1 MSASRNLTSSVKMG
15 DGSKIDSSKP
25 KAPRQSV
32 CQRSTEASA
41 ATRKAVTD
49 KAKNG
54 TLGTIGAKLTTD
66 RAIAGSAPK
75 TLAASRPRTAS
86 EMTGDAAGLKSCSVA
101 SAGRI
106 QAQGRANIC
115 ESDGVLFDKDK
126 RCSFMPESRKMN
138 KDLSKANAASTE
150 SEMGRKTFASR
161 DHASTVFSSS
171 AAPEHKPSRVCNIQ
185 QERIAV
191 PASIKSEATA
201 QAYNAMNAISDASQS
216 QRHQNRN
223 AMNSSSIFSSNSENV
238 GGNMMR
244 PGTASSSKPTT
255 TTTGGNNIFGGGAF
269 AADAAKLRTADIHS
283 RPTSACSKSS
293 SFGVVPRVNITAAS
307 AGGEGGML
315 SARDRTQAALR
326 GSGGLW

>member
-54 TLGTIGAKLTTD
+54 TLGTIGEKLTTD

-86 EMTGDAAGLKSCSVA
+86 EKTGDAAGLKSCSLA

-244 PGTASSSKPTT
+244 PGCPPPHSHMHTT
-255 TTTGGNNIFGGGAF
+255 M
-269 AADAAKLRTADIHS
+269 
-283 RPTSACSKSS
+283 
-293 SFGVVPRVNITAAS
+293 SFSDTH
-307 AGGEGGML
+307 
-315 SARDRTQAALR
+315 ALHHD
-326 GSGGLW
+326 SFSTDT